1 MAILLKGPHQ
11 SDLVRSLPFWQKI
24 ARIDIAGAFLLIVA
38 FTCLLLAMQW
48 GGTTYAWTDSRV
60 WGCLLGFALII
71 GAFIAVQV
79 QLKEWLILPHFP
91 YIP

>member
-1 MAILLKGPHQ
+1 MAVLLKPPPQ
-11 SDLVRSLPFWQKI
+11 SDLAQSLAFRQKI
-24 ARIDIAGAFLLIVA
+24 ARIDIVGAFLLITA

-71 GAFIAVQV
+71 GAFVAVQIG
-79 QLKEWLILPHFP
+79 LEEWLILAHYPD
-91 YIP
+91 IP